1 VGLPGSRIV
10 LLAAANSIHT
20 VRWANGLAG
29 YGMDVHVVTMH
40 APLESMSSAVTVHQL
55 PCPAPLGY
63 YANACLLRRLLQRLR
78 PAIVNAHYASGY
90 GTLARLAQAS
100 PLLLSAWGSDI
111 YEFPHRSRWHYRALW
126 RNFAHATALG
136 STGHAMAR
144 RMQAI
149 YPGKRPFITPFGVD
163 VTQFAPRARP
173 DGAQDGEIVIG
184 TVKGLAPV
192 YGIDRLLRAFVLL
205 ADRLRSEG
213 SSMAD
218 RLALR
223 IYGSGTAAASLG
235 RLATS
240 LGLDAGRVFCG
251 AVPHQTVPQVL
262 NGLDV
267 FVALSRRE
275 SFGVAILEASACGRP
290 VVVSDADGLAELT
303 RDGETGFVVES
314 GDPEQA
320 SQRLYRLVTDT
331 ALRQTMGAA
340 GRAHVQAHY
349 TWQRSLDAMMQAYEQ
364 TIRAHRRA
372 AGP

>member
-1 VGLPGSRIV
+1 MGLPGSRIV

-40 APLESMSSAVTVHQL
+40 APLESMSSAVTVHRL

-275 SFGVAILEASACGRP
+275 SFGVAILESSACGRP

-303 RDGETGFVVES
+303 RDGETGFVVEG